1 MCSTRAVEGLMH
13 VITFGYGYD
22 KWLCDGVL
30 FELHTGLSGV
40 FARGGR
46 TEKRVR
52 VPCGMARLALCGS
65 GAFGGSV
72 WSEVTN

>member
-1 MCSTRAVEGLMH
+1 MCEMVLWVA
-13 VITFGYGYD
+13 YD
-22 KWLCDGVL
+22 GWLCDVLL
-30 FELHTGLSGV
+30 FELRMSLSGV

-46 TEKRVR
+46 TKQREF
-52 VPCGMARLALCGS
+52 VPRGMARLALCGS